1 MAEYISAA
9 QAAKKWGLSNRRTQ
23 ILLTQERIP
32 GAVMVGSRWII
43 PADAV
48 KPADARIKT
57 WKYIKDTKRPVPKED
72 AE

>member
-23 ILLTQERIP
+23 ILLTQERVP

-43 PADAV
+43 PADAE
-48 KPADARIKT
+48 KPADARIKSG
-57 WKYIKDTKRPVPKED
+57 KYIKDAKRPMRKED
-72 AE
+72 DK

>member
-23 ILLTQERIP
+23 LLLAQERIP

-43 PADAV
+43 PADAE
-48 KPADARIKT
+48 KPTDARMKSA
-57 WKYIKDTKRPVPKED
+57 KYIKDTKRPVPKGD